1 MCLHFE
7 QVWLGKMSDTGLPDF
22 QETRTIDKDWDRER
36 LGDVETWRID
46 ESSDQDWDVGGAM
59 TEDIDM
65 SMCDKQV

>member
-1 MCLHFE
+1 M
-7 QVWLGKMSDTGLPDF
+7 
-22 QETRTIDKDWDRER
+22 
-36 LGDVETWRID
+36 ETWRID